1 MCVRTCLLVLILG
14 LGLTALL
21 APPGIAAEKADAQQI
36 ARLIEQ
42 LGSNNFE
49 EREQASKKLADI
61 GLPALEPLRKVA
73 ASSSDAEVR
82 QRAEDLL
89 HKLAEQVKLAEKQ
102 AEAARLLKVRTV
114 HLAFKETPV
123 AEAVKDFAK
132 KSGYDLHLLE
142 PENLANRKVTLDT
155 GETTFWQAFA
165 QFCDAA
171 GLVEATRQELIPK
184 FTPTPIRPRVG
195 GGIVPPANAVPGAP
209 PAIGIPIQPRGIPT
223 MGVANLFR
231 SSLIVLK
238 NGKAPVVPTCASG
251 AIRVRARLEDR
262 SFPAVS
268 DQILIPIDVRAEPRM
283 EVQQITTLKI
293 TKAVDDQGQNLEY
306 QEQGPGPVPVRV
318 GVGVGVAT
326 TAVLRYTILSRIGP
340 VPGTLLVPL
349 RFKKGDKESTTL
361 KELSGTLT
369 SQTVLLDEPFATVD
383 KILQAAGKVIKGS
396 NGAVLRVIEV
406 SSDKD
411 KIDLKVEF
419 DTPPAVGVGGPIG
432 PGIARPHIR
441 ILPIPIGVDNVNL
454 FDDKGQKIP
463 PVESNITRRVEN
475 GKITNAFTLTYR
487 PEKNQ
492 VPAKLVYSGTRTIPL
507 AIPFTLKDVPAK

>member
-102 AEAARLLKVRTV
+102 AEAARLLKAHTV

-238 NGKAPVVPTCASG
+238 NGKAPVVPTCALGPSAFEPG
-251 AIRVRARLEDR
+251 WRIAAFPLCPIKF
-262 SFPAVS
+262 SFPS
-268 DQILIPIDVRAEPRM
+268 MSGPSRGWRFSRSPPSRLPRPWMTRAKTWNTRN
-283 EVQQITTLKI
+283 K
-293 TKAVDDQGQNLEY
+293 
-306 QEQGPGPVPVRV
+306 
-318 GVGVGVAT
+318 
-326 TAVLRYTILSRIGP
+326 VLDPCR
-340 VPGTLLVPL
+340 
-349 RFKKGDKESTTL
+349 
-361 KELSGTLT
+361 
-369 SQTVLLDEPFATVD
+369 
-383 KILQAAGKVIKGS
+383 
-396 NGAVLRVIEV
+396 
-406 SSDKD
+406 
-411 KIDLKVEF
+411 
-419 DTPPAVGVGGPIG
+419 
-432 PGIARPHIR
+432 
-441 ILPIPIGVDNVNL
+441 
-454 FDDKGQKIP
+454 
-463 PVESNITRRVEN
+463 
-475 GKITNAFTLTYR
+475 
-487 PEKNQ
+487 
-492 VPAKLVYSGTRTIPL
+492 
-507 AIPFTLKDVPAK
+507 